1 MALSSLSSPGFS
13 SLSQQVTAELR
24 RAIIE
29 NRLKAKTQI
38 TESELSSTLGVSRT
52 VVREAVAILINDGL
66 LQKVSSHNTRVAFY
80 TETDIREIYEMRGC
94 LETSAVGL
102 IPDPAAICGILQK
115 NNDESI
121 ALSLREP
128 FDGYAFVCLDSDFH
142 TEIIKAAG
150 NNLLLDA
157 WNRIVG
163 PLQVLLHRYIYY
175 VVKNSPEKRASYD
188 HQKIINTFSTGNREL
203 IKMTL
208 LDHSDQMKQIILEKL
223 VRPLEEQE
231 ASVYL
236 INDNRIK
243 ESV

>member
-1 MALSSLSSPGFS
+1 MALSSLSPAGFS
-13 SLSQQVTAELR
+13 SLSQQVTDELR

-52 VVREAVAILINDGL
+52 VVREAMATLINDGM
-66 LQKVSSHNTRVAFY
+66 LQKVSSHNTRVAY
-80 TETDIREIYEMRGC
+80 YSEKDIKEIYEFRGC

-102 IPDPAAICGILQK
+102 MPDPTTICGVLQK

-128 FDGYAFVCLDSDFH
+128 FDGFAFVLLDSDFH

-150 NNLLLDA
+150 NSLLLDA
-157 WNRIVG
+157 WNRIVW

-175 VVKNSPEKRASYD
+175 VVKNSPEKRASYN
-188 HQKIINTFSTGNREL
+188 HQRIINVFSTGNREL
-203 IKMTL
+203 IKMAL
-208 LDHSDQMKQIILEKL
+208 LDHCDQQKNIMLEKL
-223 VRPLEEQE
+223 VQPLENEE
-231 ASVYL
+231 APVYL
-236 INDNRIK
+236 INEDK
-243 ESV
+243 